1 MPQELKML
9 DAIDRQIVQAL
20 VANARI
26 SLKDLSSEVNLSS
39 PSVSERLRRLEERGV
54 IRAFT
59 VDIDPRALGYQ
70 LQAIVR
76 IRPMPG
82 KLHLVQEQI
91 RAIPEISECDKIT
104 GEDCFIARLYI
115 PSIDKL
121 DEILDRIADK
131 AETNTSLI
139 KSHTIPRRLPPL
151 LADGEGVPSPGRRG
165 RDREGA
171 LRKTRRKG
179 GR

>member
-1 MPQELKML
+1 
-9 DAIDRQIVQAL
+9 
-20 VANARI
+20 
-26 SLKDLSSEVNLSS
+26 
-39 PSVSERLRRLEERGV
+39 
-54 IRAFT
+54 

-91 RAIPEISECDKIT
+91 KAIPEISECDKIT
-104 GEDCFIARLYI
+104 GEDCFIARLFI

-151 LADGEGVPSPGRRG
+151 IAEGPLPRSPGEGQGGGARRK
-165 RDREGA
+165 A
-171 LRKTRRKG
+171 RRKG